1 MNVLPVLNIWVIVVQ
16 AEASDALALPGEE
29 GELTSALRELS
40 ALMNGLAEDLVME
53 SPAHR
58 RALLRTSL
66 PASLRAV
73 LGKAYAA
80 EADVVII
87 SVQEALQSVARAVA
101 KASTC
106 CLGCFIRFLWMRVV
120 VVVDSECC
128 SFWLQVG

>member
-1 MNVLPVLNIWVIVVQ
+1 MP
-16 AEASDALALPGEE
+16 EEE

-53 SPAHR
+53 TPAHR

-73 LGKAYAA
+73 LGQTYAG
-80 EADVVII
+80 EADGVIV

-101 KASTC
+101 KVSLRRARH
-106 CLGCFIRFLWMRVV
+106 LGCCVGFIIVLYIAGC
-120 VVVDSECC
+120 E
-128 SFWLQVG
+128 